1 MNRLLIN
8 AIFPGEPASKG
19 RPRVTRRG
27 TFTPKETLAAQEK
40 LQWELKAIAPR
51 LKPDATSRF
60 GIQIVFST
68 KSFRK
73 DWDNLSKLI
82 MDAFNGK
89 IWSDDSQ
96 IDEADV
102 RMLRGALVPSTH
114 FVCYK
119 IEGEKL

>member
-8 AIFPGEPASKG
+8 AIFPGEPTSKG

-27 TFTPKETLAAQEK
+27 TFTPKETLAAERK

-51 LKPDATSRF
+51 LKPDTHSRF

-73 DWDNLSKLI
+73 DADNLLKLVL
-82 MDAFNGK
+82 DSFNKK
-89 IWSDDSQ
+89 IWNDDNQ
-96 IDEADV
+96 IDEMQV

-119 IEGEKL
+119 IEQEKP